1 MRPSSGW
8 LNLLQVV
15 AEEDEKTVICT
26 ERLKKYTMNLGYPS
40 LAETQ
45 NRTFQMIASVLP
57 LS

>member
-1 MRPSSGW
+1 M
-8 LNLLQVV
+8 NLLQVV

-26 ERLKKYTMNLGYPS
+26 ERLKKYTMNLGYLS

-45 NRTFQMIASVLP
+45 DRTFQMIASALR